1 MYPSWVR
8 DQIPQIPEKLVT
20 CEFQLTALF
29 VDRIVIVA
37 VTVVNSLWNINLEVC
52 MKILISVLV
61 VLLLGLAGAG
71 WMLKVSWNREGE
83 LEQSLAGVQGAL
95 EQAEGQNRGL
105 TDRFDTL
112 DQTLVGLGKLQQQN
126 QLALSGKLNAI
137 KNIVAEPGDSDASIS
152 CLDVRVP
159 AQLDRSLR

>member
-1 MYPSWVR
+1 
-8 DQIPQIPEKLVT
+8 
-20 CEFQLTALF
+20 
-29 VDRIVIVA
+29 
-37 VTVVNSLWNINLEVC
+37 

-83 LEQSLAGVQGAL
+83 LKESLAGVRGAL

-126 QLALSGKLNAI
+126 QLVLSGKLNAI